1 MAAPSAIRQPPPE
14 AAPELPPVG
23 FPVEGLGGLDSD
35 SKNELIRVE
44 FPDGSVS
51 INLSPMQSANPEDA
65 SKHDE
70 NLALH
75 MDEMELATVADQLL
89 RLIEQD
95 DRNQSERLTDIAKG
109 LDLLGLKYEEP
120 RTEPSEE
127 GMSVVRHPG
136 LLEAVLQFQANCRGE
151 LLPSSGP
158 VKARNDGGE
167 TQASDSIANALEQDF
182 NHYLTVGAP
191 EYYPDTDRMFFS
203 LGFGGEAY
211 KKVYN
216 DPLKRR
222 PVSLTVDRKDL
233 ILSDGSVALEACPRV
248 THRIRM
254 APSQVMRMQIVGAW
268 RDTSLSLG
276 VIGEGTPVEQKLE
289 SIAGVTTSMTADPT
303 EVERTIFESYC
314 ELDLKGFEH
323 KDKSGKATGLPLPYR
338 VTIDKDSREVLEI
351 RRWWRDDDE
360 LCLRKEVFVEYVFVP
375 GPGGLNIGLFHI
387 MGNSTRAL
395 TAAWRIALD
404 NGMLGNFPGGLIA
417 RQAGRQQTTN
427 IRVSPGGLAPV
438 DTGDMSIKDAVM
450 PLPYRDVTPG
460 FFQLVQMI
468 SAENEKV
475 GGTANMAV
483 GEGRQDA
490 PVGTTIAMIEQA
502 TKILGAVHKRMH
514 TAQLKEFVMLKEL
527 FREDPAAFW
536 RGNKQPAMPKDE
548 AALIAALN
556 DDNIVPAADPN
567 TASQVMRIQKAIA
580 IKTLAASNAP
590 AYDMAAVDRRIL
602 NMIGV
607 EDIDELFAK
616 GPPQGDPNAAAQ
628 TQAKTM
634 DSQAKLI
641 GAQAKMAQV
650 KVQAL
655 DAASDAQNRAADR
668 ESKERQAVMSLAK
681 TEALHP
687 EAAQNVREL
696 TETPLFPGAPTGGEG
711 PI

>member
-1 MAAPSAIRQPPPE
+1 MAAPSALRQPPPE

-23 FPVEGLGGLDSD
+23 FPIEGLGGLEPDP
-35 SKNELIRVE
+35 KGELIRIE

-51 INLSPMQSANPEDA
+51 INLAPVTGGNPEDA

-75 MDEMELATVADQLL
+75 MDAMELATVADQLL

-276 VIGEGTPVEQKLE
+276 VLGQGTPVEQKLE
-289 SIAGVTTSMTADPT
+289 SITGVTTSLTADPT

-323 KDKSGKATGLPLPYR
+323 KDKSGKTTGLPLPYR

-427 IRVSPGGLAPV
+427 IRVSPGGLAPI
-438 DTGDMSIKDAVM
+438 DTGDMPIKDAVM

-475 GGTANMAV
+475 GGTANVAV

-502 TKILGAVHKRMH
+502 TKIIGAVHKRMH

-590 AYDMAAVDRRIL
+590 AYDMVAVDKRIL

-628 TQAKTM
+628 AQAKTM
-634 DSQAKLI
+634 DSQAKMI

-668 ESKERQAVMSLAK
+668 ESKERQSIMSLAK

-687 EAAQNVREL
+687 EAAPAVREL
-696 TETPLFPGAPTGGEG
+696 TEHPLFPGAPTGGQG

>member
-75 MDEMELATVADQLL
+75 MDAMELATVADQLL

-548 AALIAALN
+548 AALVAALN

-687 EAAQNVREL
+687 EAVPAVREL
-696 TETPLFPGAPTGGEG
+696 AESPLFPGTPTGDQG

>member
-191 EYYPDTDRMFFS
+191 EYYPDTDRMFS

-404 NGMLGNFPGGLIA
+404 NGMLGNFP
-417 RQAGRQQTTN
+417 
-427 IRVSPGGLAPV
+427 
-438 DTGDMSIKDAVM
+438 
-450 PLPYRDVTPG
+450 
-460 FFQLVQMI
+460 
-468 SAENEKV
+468 V
-475 GGTANMAV
+475 G
-483 GEGRQDA
+483 
-490 PVGTTIAMIEQA
+490 
-502 TKILGAVHKRMH
+502 
-514 TAQLKEFVMLKEL
+514 
-527 FREDPAAFW
+527 
-536 RGNKQPAMPKDE
+536 
-548 AALIAALN
+548 
-556 DDNIVPAADPN
+556 
-567 TASQVMRIQKAIA
+567 
-580 IKTLAASNAP
+580 
-590 AYDMAAVDRRIL
+590 
-602 NMIGV
+602 
-607 EDIDELFAK
+607 
-616 GPPQGDPNAAAQ
+616 
-628 TQAKTM
+628 
-634 DSQAKLI
+634 
-641 GAQAKMAQV
+641 
-650 KVQAL
+650 
-655 DAASDAQNRAADR
+655 
-668 ESKERQAVMSLAK
+668 
-681 TEALHP
+681 
-687 EAAQNVREL
+687 
-696 TETPLFPGAPTGGEG
+696 
-711 PI
+711 

>member
-1 MAAPSAIRQPPPE
+1 MAAPSALRQPPPE

-23 FPVEGLGGLDSD
+23 FPVEGLGGLEPDP
-35 SKNELIRVE
+35 KGELIRVE

-51 INLSPMQSANPEDA
+51 INLAPTQGGNLGDA

-75 MDEMELATVADQLL
+75 MDAMELATVADQLL

-268 RDTSLSLG
+268 RDTSLSLA
-276 VIGEGTPVEQKLE
+276 VLGEGSPVEQKLE

-323 KDKSGKATGLPLPYR
+323 KDKSGKTTGLPLPYR

-375 GPGGLNIGLFHI
+375 GPSGLNIGLFHI

-536 RGNKQPAMPKDE
+536 RGNKQPVMPKDE
-548 AALIAALN
+548 AALVAALN

-590 AYDMAAVDRRIL
+590 AYDMTAVDKRIL
-602 NMIGV
+602 SMIGV

-628 TQAKTM
+628 AQAKAM
-634 DSQAKLI
+634 DSQAKMI

-687 EAAQNVREL
+687 EAVPAVREL
-696 TETPLFPGAPTGGEG
+696 TESPLFPGTPTGGQG

>member
-23 FPVEGLGGLDSD
+23 FPVEGLGGLDPD
-35 SKNELIRVE
+35 SKSELIRVE

-276 VIGEGTPVEQKLE
+276 VLGEGTPVEQKLE

-323 KDKSGKATGLPLPYR
+323 KDKSGKSTGLPLPYR

-580 IKTLAASNAP
+580 IKTLAASNAQ
-590 AYDMAAVDRRIL
+590 AYDMTAVDKRIL

-628 TQAKTM
+628 AQAKTM

-687 EAAQNVREL
+687 EAVPAVREL
-696 TETPLFPGAPTGGEG
+696 TENPLFPGTPTGGQG